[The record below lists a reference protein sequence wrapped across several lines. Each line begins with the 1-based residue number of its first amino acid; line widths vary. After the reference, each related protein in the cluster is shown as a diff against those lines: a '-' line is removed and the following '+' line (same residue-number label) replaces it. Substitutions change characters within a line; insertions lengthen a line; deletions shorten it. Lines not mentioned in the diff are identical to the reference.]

1 MRPRIN
7 RAQQISKAEIESC
20 EGAPRRPKSSKL
32 MMARSRM
39 YTYIFGTKVYITRD
53 ELKYYEGFHISFED

>member
-20 EGAPRRPKSSKL
+20 EGAPRRPKRNVS
-32 MMARSRM
+32 MVAHSRM
-39 YTYIFGTKVYITRD
+39 YTYIFGTKVYITKD
-53 ELKYYEGFHISFED
+53 ELKHYEGFHISFED

>member
-20 EGAPRRPKSSKL
+20 EGAPRRPKSNVS
-32 MMARSRM
+32 MIAHSRM
-39 YTYIFGTKVYITRD
+39 YTYVFETKVYINRN
-53 ELKYYEGFHISFED
+53 ELHYYKGFHIMFED